1 MGLANYYRQF
11 VKDFSRIAKP
21 LHKLVK
27 KDKKWNWE
35 EEQEKVFK
43 KLKKMFTIWLVLVV
57 FNLNKEIR
65 VEADTSEYTTGD
77 VLSMRC
83 KDDK

>member
-1 MGLANYYRQF
+1 
-11 VKDFSRIAKP
+11 
-21 LHKLVK
+21 
-27 KDKKWNWE
+27 
-35 EEQEKVFK
+35 
-43 KLKKMFTIWLVLVV
+43 VLVV

-77 VLSMRC
+77 VLSMRY

>member
-1 MGLANYYRQF
+1 LGLANYYRQF

-43 KLKKMFTIWLVLVV
+43 KLKKMFTI
-57 FNLNKEIR
+57 
-65 VEADTSEYTTGD
+65 
-77 VLSMRC
+77 
-83 KDDK
+83 